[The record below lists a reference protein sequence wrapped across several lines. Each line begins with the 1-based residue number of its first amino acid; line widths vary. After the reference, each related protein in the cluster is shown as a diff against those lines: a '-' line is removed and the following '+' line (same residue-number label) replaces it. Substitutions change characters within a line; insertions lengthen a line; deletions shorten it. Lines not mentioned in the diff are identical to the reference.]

1 MKIHLY
7 VIEWQGSQGTGFFAC
22 GRSLR
27 GKRDVKTETQDPR
40 KVTCERCLRSKHF
53 QMYRAG
59 FMACVEVLR
68 ERVLTCLNLQKEN
81 SL

>member
-1 MKIHLY
+1 VKIHLY
-7 VIEWQGSQGTGFFAC
+7 VIEWHDLSGTGYFAC

-40 KVTCERCLRSKHF
+40 KVTCARCLRSKRF
-53 QMYRAG
+53 QMYQAG

-81 SL
+81 GL